1 MFTIMS
7 QKPTEESVGK
17 RRLVALLILSKMAL
31 SDDQVQQQESQ
42 LLQDMLDLLFWD
54 MDEKPNP
61 TELIEQARGEDL
73 ETLCQG
79 VDQYEDRFF
88 IAMRAYTMAFA
99 DNEFDI
105 AEEELFNRLIKIFQ
119 ILPKDLRL
127 IRETELMMRSAKP
140 KPLDPRVEDLYK
152 RSSFFQP

>member
-1 MFTIMS
+1 
-7 QKPTEESVGK
+7 
-17 RRLVALLILSKMAL
+17 
-31 SDDQVQQQESQ
+31 
-42 LLQDMLDLLFWD
+42 MLDLLFWD

-61 TELIEQARGEDL
+61 TELIEQARGVDL

-88 IAMRAYTMAFA
+88 IAMRAYTMAYA
-99 DNEFDI
+99 DDEFDK
-105 AEEELFNRLIKIFQ
+105 AEEEFFNRLIKIFK

-140 KPLDPRVEDLYK
+140 KPLDPRVEDLYT